1 MNIVKS
7 QDKKINTPK
16 SQAFLHTN
24 NKKSEREINGDC
36 RIHHVTKRIKDLG
49 WHHQLDGHEFE

>member
-7 QDKKINTPK
+7 QDKKINTLK

-24 NKKSEREINGDC
+24 NEKSEKEINGDC
-36 RIHHVTKRIKDLG
+36 HIHHCKKKKKKEI
-49 WHHQLDGHEFE
+49 